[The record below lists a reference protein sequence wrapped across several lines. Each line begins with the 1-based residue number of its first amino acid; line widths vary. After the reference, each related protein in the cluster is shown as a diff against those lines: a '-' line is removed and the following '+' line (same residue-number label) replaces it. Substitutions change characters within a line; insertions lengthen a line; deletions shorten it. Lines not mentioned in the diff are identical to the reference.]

1 VVAKKI
7 ETSKSKKT
15 NDKSY
20 SVSSASS
27 GRSPRTVSFSVPT
40 IPRPDFKRYKDVDF
54 ARWRNGSI
62 AVAFILVA
70 MFSGFI
76 GASVENRNNPGFF
89 STATVSSEKKI
100 VTSDSQ
106 LISQISDSVGPS
118 VVSVNVNISSGGS
131 AATST
136 TGGSSTTGSGSGG
149 FGLFGF
155 SQPEEEQA
163 AGTGIIISSSGIIV
177 TNRHV
182 VPVGTTSVSV
192 TLSNGVE
199 LKDVSVIGRTDPDD
213 SLDIAFLKINN
224 LQGQKLTPATIGNSS
239 TVDVGDDVV
248 AIGNALGQFQ
258 NTVTS
263 GIISGYGRTV
273 QASSSDGGGIDG
285 TDSSSTENLDDLFQT
300 DAAINEGN
308 SGGPLV
314 NLNGQVIGINTA
326 IAGDAQNI
334 GFAIPINDVKGLIA
348 QVLKTG
354 TFKRPYLGVRYIP
367 LTADVADEYNL
378 SVQNGAFI
386 APSSNSSSPSIIS
399 GSPAASAGLQTNDII
414 TQLDGTSIDQANSL
428 TSLLDQHA
436 PGDQITLTVL
446 RNGQT
451 MHINVTLGSM
461 PADD

>member
-1 VVAKKI
+1 MKTVDKKNR
-7 ETSKSKKT
+7 KNKKE
-15 NDKSY
+15 DKAY
-20 SVSSASS
+20 SVSSSS
-27 GRSPRTVSFSVPT
+27 TAKAPRTVSFSVPT
-40 IPRPDFKRYKDVDF
+40 IPQPNFDTIRRLNSSQ
-54 ARWRNGSI
+54 WRAGI
-62 AVAFILVA
+62 VAALFFIVA
-70 MFSGFI
+70 MFSGFL
-76 GASVENRNNPGFF
+76 GAWLENRNSPGLFN
-89 STATVSSEKKI
+89 TATVSSEKKI

-106 LISQISDSVGPS
+106 LISQIANTVGPS
-118 VVSVNVNISSGGS
+118 VVSVNVSISP
-131 AATST
+131 
-136 TGGSSTTGSGSGG
+136 TGSGSGSQAGG

-155 SQPEEEQA
+155 SQPEEEEA

-182 VPVGTTSVSV
+182 VPVGTTNVSV
-192 TLSNGVE
+192 TLSNGTE
-199 LKDVSVIGRTDPDD
+199 LKDVSVIGRTDPSD

-224 LQGQKLTPATIGNSS
+224 AEGQKLTPATIGDSS
-239 TVDVGDDVV
+239 TVDVGDNVV

-273 QASSSDGGGIDG
+273 QASADSGSGIDG
-285 TDSSSTENLDDLFQT
+285 ANGSSTENLDDLFQT

-326 IAGDAQNI
+326 IAGNAQNI
-334 GFAIPINDVKGLIA
+334 GFAIPINDVKGLIN

-354 TFKRPYLGVRYIP
+354 TFQRPYLGVRYIP
-367 LTADVADEYNL
+367 LTADVANEYNL

-386 APSSNSSSPSIIS
+386 APSSDATSPSVIS
-399 GSPAASAGLQTNDII
+399 GSPAASSGLQTNDII
-414 TQLDGTSIDQANSL
+414 TQLNGSNINQANSL

-436 PGDQITLTVL
+436 PGDQISLTVL

-451 MHINVTLGSM
+451 LHINVTLGTM
-461 PADD
+461 PDD